1 MDVESCVDVVVV
13 RVLGW
18 TAVGDAMH
26 PASSSLG
33 ACVSAENEALVSA
46 ASSSA
51 GAGADFVVY
60 FTSIFAQ
67 ILGQRISHLN
77 FADRTTKVPGAQR
90 SPIQHS
96 PLSLALMVRSHN

>member
-1 MDVESCVDVVVV
+1 LDVGSCVDVVVV

-18 TAVGDAMH
+18 TEVGDAIR

-60 FTSIFAQ
+60 FTSIFAH
-67 ILGQRISHLN
+67 ILGQRIGHLHLLIERRKFLGPN
-77 FADRTTKVPGAQR
+77 VHRFSIV
-90 SPIQHS
+90 H
-96 PLSLALMVRSHN
+96 